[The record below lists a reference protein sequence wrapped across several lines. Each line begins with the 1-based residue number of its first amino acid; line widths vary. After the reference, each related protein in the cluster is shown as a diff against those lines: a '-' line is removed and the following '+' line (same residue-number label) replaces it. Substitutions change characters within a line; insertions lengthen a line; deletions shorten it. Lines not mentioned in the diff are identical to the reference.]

1 MNATPTT
8 RPLTL
13 LALAFLWLGAC
24 ARPGEPPAPATPP
37 PSAGPGPNTE
47 GGEDD
52 ENNPAFGDDA
62 PRPPV
67 ARRANDPIIPARQAL
82 LRGFMPLSSTGITA
96 LLQSHPTFDGR
107 GVLIGILDSGLD
119 LGMVG
124 MATTTTGDV
133 KVLDARDFSG
143 EGRIA
148 LERITVQGDTVV
160 YHGETL
166 LGFGRIATFAS
177 PPYYAGVFREL
188 PLGEAPAADVNEN
201 GTTTDELIVLA
212 VHGSRGWAVVTDTDG
227 NGRLDDEQ
235 LIHDFAVASET
246 FTYSV
251 RYDEPGRGPMTI
263 AANFQEVDGLPIL
276 DLFFDNSAHG
286 SHVAGIAAGHNMF
299 DVEGFNGAAPGAQ
312 LLALK
317 IANNARGGISVTG
330 SMLRAMNYAADF
342 ARQRALPLI
351 LNLSFGVGNEDEGH
365 ATIDSLVSEFA
376 LKYPNILFVISASNE
391 GPGISS
397 VGFPGSAEHI
407 LSVCA
412 LIPGAFSG
420 PRPPGLATDADV
432 IADFSSRGGE
442 VAKPDLCAPG
452 VAYSN
457 VPPWNTGQ
465 EVSGGTS
472 MAAPHLAGAAA
483 VLQSAQLQAG
493 RPARAT
499 DLRQALI
506 ASARP
511 ARGGTFIDMGAG
523 VPNVVAAHA
532 WLSAGH
538 QAGVYSI
545 RSLQDG
551 GNTSRH
557 NAAYRRNGLVTAGD
571 TIQRFEVRSVA
582 GQPAA
587 RFILKSDQRWLRSP
601 EFLELRGGPA
611 TVELRYD
618 ERRLRTPGI
627 YVGTVAAIPASD
639 TLAGPAFRLVN
650 TVIIPQS
657 LEQPFVEGRDL
668 GPGRLQRYFFDVPAN
683 AGGLT
688 VEMELRYRTQSGS
701 LFLFEPN
708 GQPFRGGSHLEA
720 GGRDGPTVTMVVS
733 AEDLIPGVYE
743 AVVVAPEAS
752 ALSFDIRAA
761 LPRFTIDEI
770 MSRGGPAV
778 VVRKRANAPELIQDA
793 ALFQRSD
800 STPSTLD
807 DVRVSAEAIG
817 AVRTVRVTGQRAEVE
832 WLPIYVPTW
841 ATEVVVD
848 VEMSKAQWNSMTDFG
863 VTLFDSMG
871 VQVGQ
876 GPLTYAFGRA
886 EFEISRRD
894 RGKTLN
900 LELFPAFAHLEPPP
914 TWELEA
920 TVYLMAGRRLSLAP
934 ADSGTATIT
943 LEAGEATELRFAAP
957 DTARVIP
964 AGFAPLIEVKANPAG
979 GASAKRRARMD

>member
-1 MNATPTT
+1 MNTTPKT
-8 RPLTL
+8 RIFPV
-13 LALAFLWLGAC
+13 LALAFLWLGGC
-24 ARPGEPPAPATPP
+24 ARPGGPPAPAGPAPP
-37 PSAGPGPNTE
+37 ADGNAQGE
-47 GGEDD
+47 GDGETDP
-52 ENNPAFGDDA
+52 EEGAA
-62 PRPPV
+62 ARPV
-67 ARRANDPIIPARQAL
+67 ARRARDPIIPARQAL

-96 LLQSHPTFDGR
+96 FLRDNPTFDGR
-107 GVLIGILDSGLD
+107 GVLIGILDSGID
-119 LGMVG
+119 LGLPG
-124 MATTTTGDV
+124 FASTTTGDT

-148 LERITVQGDTVV
+148 LERIAVRGDTVV
-160 YHGETL
+160 YHGETF

-177 PPYYAGVFREL
+177 PPYYAGLFREL

-201 GTTTDELIVLA
+201 GTTTDELV
-212 VHGSRGWAVVTDTDG
+212 VVVVRGSSGWAVVTDTDG
-227 NGRLDDEQ
+227 DGRLDDEQ
-235 LIHDFAVASET
+235 LIHDFSVASET

-251 RYDEPGRGPMTI
+251 RTDEPGKGPMTL
-263 AANFQEVDGLPIL
+263 AANFQEANGLPVL

-286 SHVAGIAAGHNMF
+286 SHGAGIAAGHDMF

-330 SMLRAMNYAADF
+330 SMLRAMNYAADY
-342 ARQRALPLI
+342 ARQRGLPLI
-351 LNLSFGVGNEDEGH
+351 LNMSFGVGNEDEGH
-365 ATIDSLVSEFA
+365 AAIDSLVNEFA
-376 LKYPNILFVISASNE
+376 LKYPGILFVISVSNE
-391 GPGISS
+391 GPGVST
-397 VGFPGSAEHI
+397 VGFPGSAEHV
-407 LSVCA
+407 LSACA

-420 PRPPGLATDADV
+420 PRPAGLATDSDV

-442 VAKPDLCAPG
+442 VGKPDLCAPG
-452 VAYSN
+452 VAFSN

-483 VLQSAQLQAG
+483 LLQSARVQSG
-493 RPARAT
+493 RPARAI

-511 ARGGTFIDMGAG
+511 ARGGTFIDMGTG
-523 VPNVVAAHA
+523 VPNVAAAHA

-545 RSLQDG
+545 RSLPDG

-557 NAAYRRNGLVTAGD
+557 DGAYRRGGLASVGD

-587 RFILKSDQRWLRSP
+587 QFILRSDQRWLRAP
-601 EFLELRGGPA
+601 DIFELRGGPA

-618 ERRLRTPGI
+618 QRRLRTPGL

-639 TLAGPAFRLVN
+639 TVAGPAFRLVN

-657 LEQPFVEGRDL
+657 LDQPFVEGRDL
-668 GPGRLQRYFFDVPAN
+668 GPGRLRRYFFDVPAN

-688 VEMELRYRTQSGS
+688 VEMELRYRTQVGS

-708 GQPFRGGSHLEA
+708 GQPFRGGSNLEA
-720 GGRDGPTVTMVVS
+720 GGRDGPKVTMVVS
-733 AEDLIPGVYE
+733 AQDLIPGVYE

-761 LPRFTIDEI
+761 LPRYTIDEI
-770 MSRGGPAV
+770 VSEAGPTV
-778 VVRKRANAPELIQDA
+778 TVRKRANAPELIQDA

-800 STPSTLD
+800 SMPATID
-807 DVRVSAEAIG
+807 DVRVSARAVG
-817 AVRTVRVTGQRAEVE
+817 AVRTLRITGQRSQVE
-832 WLPIYVPTW
+832 WIPIEVPEW
-841 ATEVVVD
+841 ARKVVVD
-848 VEMSKAQWNSMTDFG
+848 VKMSKAQWNSMTDFG
-863 VTLFDSMG
+863 VTLFDSVG
-871 VQVGQ
+871 AQVGH

-894 RGKTLN
+894 RGTTLQ
-900 LELFPAFAHLEPPP
+900 LELFPAFAHMEPPP
-914 TWELEA
+914 TWNVEA
-920 TVYLMAGRRLSLAP
+920 TIYLMAGRPVPLVA
-934 ADSGTATIT
+934 ADSGSTTVSPEVGAPIQI
-943 LEAGEATELRFAAP
+943 RFAPP
-957 DTARVIP
+957 DTARRMP
-964 AGFAPLIEVKANPAG
+964 AGFVPLIEVEANPAA
-979 GASAKRRARMD
+979 GASAKRRARTN